1 MLFITVC
8 INEENNVLLLRHK
21 TCGEDEMRRGRKRV
35 AVVVQRGLAL
45 LVHVLLEHV
54 LVEDHLGDV
63 LLEQGL
69 VPPLLSSWETE
80 LLF

>member
-1 MLFITVC
+1 MWS
-8 INEENNVLLLRHK
+8 K
-21 TCGEDEMRRGRKRV
+21 DEMRRGRKRV

-69 VPPLLSSWETE
+69 VLPLLSSLKTNRI
-80 LLF
+80 F

>member
-1 MLFITVC
+1 
-8 INEENNVLLLRHK
+8 
-21 TCGEDEMRRGRKRV
+21 MRRGRKRV

-69 VPPLLSSWETE
+69 VPPLLASSKTE
-80 LLF
+80 RISKLKYLHNEITFI

>member
-1 MLFITVC
+1 M
-8 INEENNVLLLRHK
+8 RH
-21 TCGEDEMRRGRKRV
+21 GRKRV

-69 VPPLLSSWETE
+69 VLPLLSSLKTNRI
-80 LLF
+80 F

>member
-1 MLFITVC
+1 
-8 INEENNVLLLRHK
+8 
-21 TCGEDEMRRGRKRV
+21 MRRGRKRV

-45 LVHVLLEHV
+45 LVQVLLEHV

-69 VPPLLSSWETE
+69 VPLLLSSWETK

>member
-1 MLFITVC
+1 MWS
-8 INEENNVLLLRHK
+8 K
-21 TCGEDEMRRGRKRV
+21 DEMRRGRKRV

-45 LVHVLLEHV
+45 LVHVLFEHV

-69 VPPLLSSWETE
+69 VPPILSSWETK

>member
-1 MLFITVC
+1 MWRERTRC
-8 INEENNVLLLRHK
+8 DAAANV
-21 TCGEDEMRRGRKRV
+21 V

-69 VPPLLSSWETE
+69 VLPLLSSLKTNRI
-80 LLF
+80 F

>member
-1 MLFITVC
+1 M
-8 INEENNVLLLRHK
+8 LLLYTQNVRRK
-21 TCGEDEMRRGRKRV
+21 DEMQRGRKRV

-69 VPPLLSSWETE
+69 VPPLLASSKTE
-80 LLF
+80 RIF

>member
-1 MLFITVC
+1 M
-8 INEENNVLLLRHK
+8 LLLYTQNVRRK
-21 TCGEDEMRRGRKRV
+21 DEMQRGRKRV

-69 VPPLLSSWETE
+69 VLPLLSSLKTNRI
-80 LLF
+80 F

>member
-1 MLFITVC
+1 M
-8 INEENNVLLLRHK
+8 LLLYTQNVRRK
-21 TCGEDEMRRGRKRV
+21 DEMQRGRKRV

-54 LVEDHLGDV
+54 PVEDHLGDV

-69 VPPLLSSWETE
+69 VLPLLSSRETKQT
-80 LLF
+80 F

>member
-1 MLFITVC
+1 MW
-8 INEENNVLLLRHK
+8 RK
-21 TCGEDEMRRGRKRV
+21 DEMRRGRKRV

-54 LVEDHLGDV
+54 PVEDHLGDV

-69 VPPLLSSWETE
+69 VLPLLSSLKTNRI
-80 LLF
+80 F

>member
-1 MLFITVC
+1 MWS
-8 INEENNVLLLRHK
+8 K
-21 TCGEDEMRRGRKRV
+21 DEMRHGRKRV

-54 LVEDHLGDV
+54 PVEDHLGDV

-69 VPPLLSSWETE
+69 VLPLLSSLKTNRI
-80 LLF
+80 F